1 MNKLETP
8 INNNS
13 RQRFFFVI
21 MTVVAYLTTLGYGFF
36 LYWIQASP
44 VLPIIAGTAFVIFL
58 LLGIVF
64 KYSKNHVILYRIG
77 IVTVASAF
85 TGLTIYTGG
94 IQSPAFLHLLI
105 ISVLSFFYKPF
116 KDRYFFSV
124 LTFILAVIISI
135 LSFQNLWVVN
145 SIPAEFQMIF
155 SLISHF
161 FFLSVFF
168 GFVFIFSSAVR
179 RVNRKWND
187 SMNDLKHATQKLIES
202 EKMASLGQMMAG
214 LAHEINNPVNYVKG
228 CSDQLT
234 KIISDLKELE
244 KKYQRSDEYLYKML
258 TQEDFASYYFKEREK
273 LKEAKNKIKLEQVWG
288 TADELLESINY
299 GSEKTVGIIK
309 SLSFYSRNH
318 QNNVALFDLNKTI
331 QTTLRIV
338 SKKSREGVDV
348 SLDLDKNIPPILGNE
363 GRISQVFLNLISNAI
378 DSCNGKGEVK
388 ITTLLAENNVR
399 LDIRDNG
406 SGIPEDIQK
415 SIFDPFFT
423 TKEVAKGTGLGLSI
437 SKEIIEEHNGSI
449 SFLTSEKGTSFSV
462 LLPVSFDEKTV
473 EELELKN
480 NSY

>member
-13 RQRFFFVI
+13 RQRYFFVI
-21 MTVVAYLTTLGYGFF
+21 MTVVAYLATLGYGFF
-36 LYWIQASP
+36 LFWIQASP
-44 VLPIIAGTAFVIFL
+44 VLPVIAGTAFVVFL
-58 LLGIVF
+58 FLGIVF
-64 KYSKNHVILYRIG
+64 KYSNNHVILYRIG
-77 IVTVASAF
+77 ITTVASAF
-85 TGLTIYTGG
+85 TGLTVYTGG

-116 KDRYFFSV
+116 KDRYFFSA
-124 LTFILAVIISI
+124 LTFILAVIISF
-135 LSFQNLWVVN
+135 LSVQNVWVVN
-145 SIPAEFQMIF
+145 SIPDEYQMAF

-161 FFLSVFF
+161 FFMSVFF

-179 RVNRKWND
+179 RVNRKLND
-187 SMNDLKHATQKLIES
+187 SLYELKHATQKLIES

-228 CSDQLT
+228 CSSQLT
-234 KIISDLKELE
+234 QIINDLKELE

-258 TQEDFASYYFKEREK
+258 TKEDFASYYFKEREK
-273 LKEAKNKIKLEQVWG
+273 LKKAKNKINIEQVWG

-338 SKKSREGVDV
+338 SQKSREGVDV

-363 GRISQVFLNLISNAI
+363 GRISQVILNLVSNAI
-378 DSCNGKGEVK
+378 DACNGKGEVQ
-388 ITTLLAENNVR
+388 IATQLIDEDVELSI
-399 LDIRDNG
+399 LDNG

-423 TKEVAKGTGLGLSI
+423 TKEVGKGTGLGLSI
-437 SKEIIEEHNGSI
+437 SKEIIEEHKGSI
-449 SFLTSEKGTSFSV
+449 SFLTSEKGTSFTVV
-462 LLPVSFDEKTV
+462 LSAKADMKQV

-480 NSY
+480 NSF